1 LIYKNL
7 LKKYE
12 VKMKSIYAKKIGAI
26 AAGAIMVGAALS
38 GAVSAA
44 FDDTGL
50 DKGFFYDVNYNP
62 TPVQVVVGEK
72 GMATDAVAAGNI
84 AATVGNLAYAS
95 AATDVTLTPEGKVVL
110 GVSAMGATGKYIQ
123 DTENSALVETFYD
136 DDYDEDYNHFEGD
149 TTYERGD
156 FISYSLACDQQTRS
170 DAGLLMKG
178 TYNNIHCLFCQTL
191 CLDQIENPAHEMEEK
206 IRIDCPDYE
215 EMWYYEDGVGED
227 DAEELKM
234 AIPKDCIE
242 YIVDTE
248 CIPTKRIGTETSPS
262 GDEII
267 DFEWR
272 GKIIFFGE
280 EYYVRDIKGDDKV
293 YIAKGKV
300 LDDVSSEGYTS
311 EYLGYKFK
319 IDHLIYSE
327 EYQVAG
333 ILLDVEK
340 PDGTVVQVQISK
352 QANGI
357 VDDIEIAGVYA
368 EEADALA
375 TASIIVYDATTNILL
390 EDGEDLERG
399 GETWDDWDVDL
410 SVVATVDD
418 GDCDLDEYEDIVG
431 SENLLEQYTVA
442 YEHALDDDEALEV
455 DEYLEFPKTFKLIF
469 MGFRTNDFQEIVC
482 SGEGEGNIVV
492 EEGDLEYSLELSF
505 TGDDGNRYNNIR
517 LDEGPYSKGDLVLV
531 DGEVWELYDAEE
543 SDDHSETEITFDNIM
558 FGGKER
564 VVLDQMSE
572 EASVITLV
580 TVPRVDAMEDDDPG
594 EYENAEEIEVDPSDG
609 DVYASGD
616 TFQTLDLLFDDGELY
631 FMQDLATDTTLQV
644 DCDMVGDFNDFELNG
659 NDLTMSCEEETG
671 TDLNDESTAR
681 SNSPDTDDILVL
693 FENEDG
699 EILVVDFYDIDYNE
713 NEDYEYDNSVV
724 ALTTWND
731 SGNAAIV
738 KIDDDN
744 DEVLITPQGGDYLTV
759 DWGSDRLVEA
769 AELCHPQEE
778 VDATY
783 FIGTD
788 ETATVMETTITK
800 EDEGASKTAG
810 CCQFT
815 VEEFS
820 VTAGE
825 EAGVTET
832 TVNPIT
838 GNLVVGESDADL
850 TKNLVVVGGPAVNGL
865 CTVTSEEIGAASKK
879 YIVKKDG
886 NRLIVA
892 GYEAEDTIAAGD
904 ELVEWLNDNIH

>member
-1 LIYKNL
+1 
-7 LKKYE
+7 
-12 VKMKSIYAKKIGAI
+12 MKSMYAKKIGAI
-26 AAGAIMVGAALS
+26 ATGAVLVGAALA

-50 DKGFFYDVNYNP
+50 DKGFFYDANYNP
-62 TPVQVVVGEK
+62 LLQVAVGEK

-84 AATVGNLAYAS
+84 AATVGNLAYTS
-95 AATDVTLTPEGKVVL
+95 AAADVSLTPEGKVVL
-110 GVSAMGATGKYIQ
+110 GVSAIGATGKYVQ
-123 DTENSALVETFYD
+123 DTENSALVDTFYD
-136 DDYDEDYNHFEGD
+136 DDYDSDYNHFEGD

-206 IRIDCPDYE
+206 ITLDCPSSD
-215 EMWYYEDGVGED
+215 EMWYYESGVGDD
-227 DAEELKM
+227 DAEELRM
-234 AIPKDCIE
+234 AIPKDCVQ

-248 CIPTKRIGTETSPS
+248 CIPTKRIGTESSPS

-293 YIAKGKV
+293 YISKGKV

-375 TASIIVYDATTNILL
+375 TASIIVYDSTTNILL
-390 EDGEDLERG
+390 EDGEDLEMG
-399 GETWDDWDVDL
+399 GEEWDDWEVDLTVVDDVDE
-410 SVVATVDD
+410 
-418 GDCDLDEYEDIVG
+418 GDCDIDEYDDIEG
-431 SENLLEQYTVA
+431 SDNLLEEYTVT

-469 MGFRTNDFQEIVC
+469 MGFRTNDFQEVLC
-482 SGEGEGNIVV
+482 SGQGEGNIVI
-492 EEGDLEYSLELSF
+492 EEGDLDYSLELSF
-505 TGDDGNRYNNIR
+505 TGDDGNRYDNIR
-517 LDEGPYSKGDLVLV
+517 LDEGPYSKGDLMLV
-531 DGEVWELYDAEE
+531 DGVIWEFYDAEE
-543 SDDHSETEITFDNIM
+543 SDDHSEVEITFDNIM

-564 VVLDQMSE
+564 RTIDLVDE
-572 EASVITLV
+572 EDPAWTFETI
-580 TVPRVDAMEDDDPG
+580 PRVDAYDDDDEGG
-594 EYENAEEIEVDPSDG
+594 EYENMEEVEVDPEDG

-616 TFQTLDLLFDDGELY
+616 TFQGLDLLYDDGDLY
-631 FMQDLATDTTLQV
+631 FASDLATDDTLQV
-644 DCDMVGDFNDFELNG
+644 DCAMIGTFDDFELSG
-659 NDLTMSCEEETG
+659 NDLDMSCEEESG
-671 TDLNDESTAR
+671 TDLNDESDAR
-681 SNSPDTDDILVL
+681 ANSPDEDDILIV
-693 FENEDG
+693 FTNEDS
-699 EILVVDFYDIDYNE
+699 ETVIIDFFDQDYNE
-713 NEDYEYDNSVV
+713 NEDYEYDNSVIAINGAV
-724 ALTTWND
+724 ND
-731 SGNAAIV
+731 SGNDAV
-738 KIDDDN
+738 VSVDDDN
-744 DEVLITPQGGDYLTV
+744 DEVLILPQGGDTFTV

-769 AELCHPQEE
+769 VELCHPQEE

-810 CCQFT
+810 CCEFT

-825 EAGVTET
+825 GAAVTSMD
-832 TVNPIT
+832 VNPIT

-850 TKNLVVVGGPAVNGL
+850 TKNLVVVGGPSVNGL
-865 CTVTSEEIGAASKK
+865 CTVTAEEIGAATKK

-886 NRLIVA
+886 SRLIVA

-904 ELVEWLNDNIH
+904 ELIEWLNDNMH